1 MSLFIYAA
9 YRVPARKQTE
19 GTGKTANPR
28 TLFIL
33 AAAGSTAFF
42 LLFWAGPYIINSPII
57 ITLLG
62 MILVFGPIKLQ
73 MSFNW
78 EGTLSASS
86 RLAVIAGALSLLIV
100 LASLEEFQ
108 AFGMAFVGLGAT
120 VGILLLKRRVKA
132 QA

>member
-19 GTGKTANPR
+19 GTGKTGNPR

-33 AAAGSTAFF
+33 AAAESTASF

-57 ITLLG
+57 IMLLG
-62 MILVFGPIKLQ
+62 MVLVFGPIKFL

-78 EGTLSASS
+78 EGTLSAS
-86 RLAVIAGALSLLIV
+86 AVLQSSPAP
-100 LASLEEFQ
+100 FY
-108 AFGMAFVGLGAT
+108 F
-120 VGILLLKRRVKA
+120 
-132 QA
+132 